1 MLTVIVFIIVL
12 SVLIFVHEFGH
23 FIVAKR
29 AGMKVEEFGFGFPP
43 RLWGIKRGRTV
54 YSINWIPFG
63 GFVKIFGED
72 GQGKNDRESF
82 ASAKARVR
90 IAVVVAGVTMNF
102 LLAVV
107 LLSIGNAV
115 GLRVGLIDEVQTKQ
129 AKDIKVQIIQVAA
142 SSPAEKAGLTILDEI
157 AGFKV
162 GGKETPIKSVE
173 EVQNFINQNKGQ
185 EITIV
190 LKSGNQQ
197 KEKTLIP
204 RADPPAGEGAL
215 GISLAATGVIK
226 YPWYEAIG
234 RGATDSVSVLR
245 VTAIGYAGIIKS
257 LFTTGKTGA
266 ELSGPIGIAVITGQA
281 ARLGFTYLMQFV
293 AIISINLVV
302 LNIIP
307 FPALDGGRLLF
318 VVIEKLKGKPIS
330 QKIENAVN
338 AFGFA
343 LLILLMV
350 YVTTKD
356 IVRFFNF

>member
-1 MLTVIVFIIVL
+1 MLTLIVFIIVL

-43 RLWGIKRGRTV
+43 RLWGIKKGETV

-72 GQGKNDRESF
+72 GQSRDDRKSF

-90 IAVVVAGVTMNF
+90 VAVVVAGVAMNF

-115 GLRVGLIDEVQTKQ
+115 GLRVGLIDEVQMKQ
-129 AKDIKVQIIQVAA
+129 AQDIKVQIIQVAA
-142 SSPAEKAGLTILDEI
+142 SSPAEKADLLILDEI
-157 AGFKV
+157 VGFRV
-162 GGKETPIKSVE
+162 DGKEILTKSVE
-173 EVQNFINQNKGQ
+173 EVQDFISQSKGR
-185 EITIV
+185 EITII
-190 LKSGNQQ
+190 LRSGSQQ

-204 RADPPAGEGAL
+204 RANPPAGEGAL
-215 GISLAATGVIK
+215 GISLAMTGIVK
-226 YPWYEAIG
+226 YPWYQAIG
-234 RGATDSVSVLR
+234 RGAMDSVSALQ
-245 VTAIGYAGIIKS
+245 VTAMGYAGIIKS

-266 ELSGPIGIAVITGQA
+266 EISGPIGIAVITGQA
-281 ARLGFTYLMQFV
+281 ARLGFSYLLQFV

-307 FPALDGGRLLF
+307 FPALDGGRLF
-318 VVIEKLKGKPIS
+318 FIGIEKLKGKPVS

-356 IVRFFNF
+356 IVKFFNF

>member
-1 MLTVIVFIIVL
+1 MFTLIIFIIVL
-12 SVLIFVHEFGH
+12 SILIFVHEFGH
-23 FIVAKR
+23 FVVAKR

-43 RLWGIKRGRTV
+43 RLWGIKRGGTV

-72 GQGKNDRESF
+72 GQGKSDRRSF

-90 IAVVVAGVTMNF
+90 VAIVVAGVAMNF

-115 GLRVGLIDEVQTKQ
+115 GLRVGLIDEAQIQQ
-129 AKDIKVQIIQVAA
+129 AKDVKVQIIQVAA
-142 SSPAEKAGLTILDEI
+142 GSPAEKAGLLILDEI
-157 AGFKV
+157 VGFRV
-162 GGKETPIKSVE
+162 GGKETRVKGVE
-173 EVQNFINQNKGQ
+173 EVQDFVSRNKGR

-190 LKSGNQQ
+190 LRSGNQQ
-197 KEKTLIP
+197 KEKILIP

-215 GISLAATGVIK
+215 GVSLATTGVIK
-226 YPWYEAIG
+226 YPWYQAVN
-234 RGATDSVSVLR
+234 RGATDSVSALQ
-245 VTAIGYAGIIKS
+245 VTAMGYAGIIKS

-266 ELSGPIGIAVITGQA
+266 EISGPIGIAVITGQA
-281 ARLGFTYLMQFV
+281 ARLGFSYLLQFV
-293 AIISINLVV
+293 AIISINLMV

-318 VVIEKLKGKPIS
+318 IGIEKIKGKPVS

-338 AFGFA
+338 TFGFA
-343 LLILLMV
+343 LLILLMI

-356 IVRFFNF
+356 IVKFFNF

>member
-1 MLTVIVFIIVL
+1 MLTLIVFIIVL

-23 FIVAKR
+23 FIVAKK

-43 RLWGIKRGRTV
+43 RLWGVKKGETT

-63 GFVKIFGED
+63 GFVKILGED
-72 GQGKNDRESF
+72 GQGKKDRRSF

-90 IAVVVAGVTMNF
+90 IAVTVAGVAMNF

-107 LLSIGNAV
+107 LLSVGNAV
-115 GLRVGLIDEVQTKQ
+115 GLRVGLIDEAQIRQ
-129 AKDIKVQIIQVAA
+129 AKDVKVQIIQVAA
-142 SSPAEKAGLTILDEI
+142 SSPAEKAGLLVLDEI
-157 AGFKV
+157 VGFRV
-162 GGKETPIKSVE
+162 DGKETLIKDVE
-173 EVQNFINQNKGQ
+173 EVQDFISQNKGR
-185 EITIV
+185 EITI
-190 LKSGNQQ
+190 LLRSGSQQ

-204 RADPPAGEGAL
+204 RTDPPAGEGAL

-226 YPWYEAIG
+226 YPWYQAVG
-234 RGATDSVSVLR
+234 RGVTDSVFALQN
-245 VTAIGYAGIIKS
+245 TAMGYAGIFKS
-257 LFTTGKTGA
+257 LFMTGKTGA

-281 ARLGFTYLMQFV
+281 ARLGFAYLMQFV

-318 VVIEKLKGKPIS
+318 IVIEKIKGKPVS
-330 QKIENAVN
+330 QKIENVVN
-338 AFGFA
+338 TFGFA
-343 LLILLMV
+343 LLLLLMV

-356 IVRFFNF
+356 VIKFF

>member
-1 MLTVIVFIIVL
+1 MLTLIVFIIVL

-43 RLWGIKRGRTV
+43 RLWGIKKGETV

-72 GQGKNDRESF
+72 GQSRDDRKSF

-90 IAVVVAGVTMNF
+90 VAVVVAGVEMNF

-115 GLRVGLIDEVQTKQ
+115 GLRVGLIDEVQMKQ
-129 AKDIKVQIIQVAA
+129 AQDIKVQIIQVAA
-142 SSPAEKAGLTILDEI
+142 SSPAEKADLLILDEI
-157 AGFKV
+157 VGFRV
-162 GGKETPIKSVE
+162 DGKEILTKSVE
-173 EVQNFINQNKGQ
+173 EVQDFISQSKGR
-185 EITIV
+185 EITII
-190 LKSGNQQ
+190 LRSGSQQ

-204 RADPPAGEGAL
+204 RANPPAGEGAL
-215 GISLAATGVIK
+215 GISLAMTGIVK
-226 YPWYEAIG
+226 YPWYQAIG
-234 RGATDSVSVLR
+234 RGAMDSVSALQ
-245 VTAIGYAGIIKS
+245 VTAMGYAGIIKS

-266 ELSGPIGIAVITGQA
+266 EISGPIGIAVITGQA
-281 ARLGFTYLMQFV
+281 ARLGFSYLLQFV

-307 FPALDGGRLLF
+307 FPALDGGRLF
-318 VVIEKLKGKPIS
+318 FIGIEKLKGKPVS

-356 IVRFFNF
+356 IVKFFNF

>member
-1 MLTVIVFIIVL
+1 MTLLIFIVVL

-23 FIVAKR
+23 FVVAKR

-43 RLWGIKRGRTV
+43 RLWGIKKGGTV

-72 GQGKNDRESF
+72 GKGKSDRRSF
-82 ASAKARVR
+82 ASAKARIRV
-90 IAVVVAGVTMNF
+90 AVVVAGVAMNF

-107 LLSIGNAV
+107 LLSVGNAV
-115 GLRVGLIDEVQTKQ
+115 GLRVGLIDEVQIKQ

-142 SSPAEKAGLTILDEI
+142 GSPAEKAGLLILDEI
-157 AGFKV
+157 VGFRV
-162 GGKETPIKSVE
+162 GGKEAPIKSVE
-173 EVQNFINQNKGQ
+173 EVQNFVSQNKGR

-190 LKSGNQQ
+190 LRSGNQQ

-215 GISLAATGVIK
+215 GISLAVTGVVK
-226 YPWYEAIG
+226 YPWYRAIG
-234 RGATDSVSVLR
+234 RGAMDSVSALQ
-245 VTAIGYAGIIKS
+245 VTAMGYAGIIKS

-266 ELSGPIGIAVITGQA
+266 EISGPIGIAVITGQA
-281 ARLGFTYLMQFV
+281 ARLGFSYLLQFV
-293 AIISINLVV
+293 AIISINLMV

-307 FPALDGGRLLF
+307 FPVLDGGRLLF
-318 VVIEKLKGKPIS
+318 IGIEKLKGRPVS

-338 AFGFA
+338 TFGFA
-343 LLILLMV
+343 LLILLMI

-356 IVRFFNF
+356 IVKFFNF

>member
-1 MLTVIVFIIVL
+1 MLTLIIFIIVL

-29 AGMKVEEFGFGFPP
+29 AGMRVEEFGFGFPP
-43 RLWGIKRGRTV
+43 RLWGVKKGKTV

-72 GQGKNDRESF
+72 GKGKNDPRGFS
-82 ASAKARVR
+82 SAKARIR
-90 IAVVVAGVTMNF
+90 AAVTVAGVVMNF

-107 LLSIGNAV
+107 LLSVGNAV

-129 AKDIKVQIIQVAA
+129 AKDVKVQIIQVAA
-142 SSPAEKAGLTILDEI
+142 SSPAEKAGLMILDEI
-157 AGFKV
+157 VGFRAGE
-162 GGKETPIKSVE
+162 KEILIKNVD
-173 EVQNFINQNKGQ
+173 EVQDFISQNKGR
-185 EITIV
+185 EITI
-190 LKSGNQQ
+190 LLRSGKEQ
-197 KEKTLIP
+197 KEKTLTP
-204 RADPPAGEGAL
+204 RSNPPPGEGAL
-215 GISLAATGVIK
+215 GISLAATGIIR
-226 YPWYEAIG
+226 YPWYQAVS
-234 RGATDSVSVLR
+234 RGVTDSVFVLQN
-245 VTAIGYAGIIKS
+245 TAIGYGTILKS
-257 LFTTGKTGA
+257 LFTTGKAGA

-293 AIISINLVV
+293 ALISINLVV

-318 VVIEKLKGKPIS
+318 IVIEKLKGSPVPRRV
-330 QKIENAVN
+330 ENAVN

-343 LLILLMV
+343 LLILLMI

-356 IVRFFNF
+356 IVKFF